1 MLNVSMLHIN
11 RNLTEG
17 EFGTLLGHV
26 APGKRDRI
34 EKYRFFEDRQRVL
47 VGDVLARLMLSKV
60 LSDMRG
66 NLLSGLCPDTETN
79 ACPEVIPPDSIVF
92 AEGEYGKPFLPDISG
107 IHFNISH
114 AGNYVTCAVSDS
126 PVGID
131 VETTDHKGYLEV
143 AGRYFAKDELLY
155 VQSFQNESE
164 QRKAFAE
171 IWTMKEAY
179 IKRDG
184 RGLSI
189 LTSFNTLAS
198 SDLFFYPITT
208 GSDAAAHVCTQDKQ
222 EPIISVF
229 TMDEL
234 CELMSC

>member
-11 RNLTEG
+11 RKLTEG
-17 EFGTLLGHV
+17 EYNTLLGHV
-26 APGKRDRI
+26 APQKRDRI
-34 EKYRFFEDRQRVL
+34 EKFRFFEDRQRVL
-47 VGDVLARLMLSKV
+47 TGDILARLMLSRV
-60 LSDMRG
+60 LSDIKG
-66 NLLSGLCPDTETN
+66 DSLCGLRPYAETN
-79 ACPEVIPPDSIVF
+79 AHPSIVSPDSIVF

-114 AGNYVTCAVSDS
+114 AGNYVTCAVSDT
-126 PVGID
+126 PVGVD
-131 VETTDHKGYLEV
+131 VETTDHKGYMEV
-143 AGRYFAKDELLY
+143 AGRYFAKDELRY

-164 QRKAFAE
+164 KRKAFAE

-189 LTSFNTLAS
+189 LTSFSTLETT
-198 SDLFFYPITT
+198 DLFFYPITT
-208 GSDAAAHVCTQDKQ
+208 GSDAAAHVCIGDEQ
-222 EPIISVF
+222 EPIISIF

-234 CELMSC
+234 CELMS

>member
-1 MLNVSMLHIN
+1 MLHLD
-11 RNLTEG
+11 RNLTDSEYHN
-17 EFGTLLGHV
+17 LLGHV
-26 APGKRDRI
+26 APQKRDRI
-34 EKYRFFEDRQRVL
+34 EKYRFFEDRQRVIM
-47 VGDVLARLMLSKV
+47 GDILTRLMVSRV
-60 LSDMRG
+60 L
-66 NLLSGLCPDTETN
+66 
-79 ACPEVIPPDSIVF
+79 VVHPDSIVF
-92 AEGEYGKPFLPDISG
+92 AEGEYGKPFLPDISD

-131 VETTDHKGYLEV
+131 VETTDHKGYMDV

-189 LTSFNTLAS
+189 LTSYNTLAS
-198 SDLFFYPITT
+198 PDLFFYPITT
-208 GSDAAAHVCTQDKQ
+208 GSDAAAHVCTGDEQ
-222 EPIISVF
+222 EPIIAVF

-234 CELMSC
+234 CELMS